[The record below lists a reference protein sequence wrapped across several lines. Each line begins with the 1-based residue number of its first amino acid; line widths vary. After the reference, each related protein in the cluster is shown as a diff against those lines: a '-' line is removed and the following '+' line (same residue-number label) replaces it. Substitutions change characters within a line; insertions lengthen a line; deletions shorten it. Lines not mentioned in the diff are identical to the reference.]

1 MNNPV
6 ISKNEYIVLKHKINN
21 LSCEFILKDR
31 FFNGMVENTNYHFHS
46 LFEIHICVKGS
57 MHILIEDNSF
67 FLSEGE
73 ICIIPPHITHSV
85 LKTEGSFCSGIR
97 FNYTNSGKSKDS
109 DYAFFNKAYGGLKK
123 AIVVKNSNIYSKYLS
138 VASSC
143 ISEQKPSFEPAYLIF
158 IALYELA
165 DIICNDSICFENEY
179 SDTAVSECI
188 EDYLNLNYSKK
199 ITLDDISLHLNLGK
213 RQVQRIVKKLFG
225 MTFTELLNK
234 KRLSTAK
241 LLLKTSDLSV
251 EKISVMCGF
260 EDKNYFY
267 RRFSA
272 SFGITPGKYRNS
284 FN

>member
-1 MNNPV
+1 M
-6 ISKNEYIVLKHKINN
+6 
-21 LSCEFILKDR
+21 
-31 FFNGMVENTNYHFHS
+31 
-46 LFEIHICVKGS
+46 
-57 MHILIEDNSF
+57 
-67 FLSEGE
+67 
-73 ICIIPPHITHSV
+73 
-85 LKTEGSFCSGIR
+85 
-97 FNYTNSGKSKDS
+97 
-109 DYAFFNKAYGGLKK
+109 
-123 AIVVKNSNIYSKYLS
+123 KNSNIYSKYLS